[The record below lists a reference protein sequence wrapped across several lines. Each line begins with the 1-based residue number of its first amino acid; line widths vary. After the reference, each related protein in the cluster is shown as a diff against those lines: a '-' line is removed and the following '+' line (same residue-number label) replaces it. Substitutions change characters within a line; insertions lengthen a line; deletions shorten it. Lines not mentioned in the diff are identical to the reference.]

1 MKGETKNEKTQD
13 RDSQRNRKSQPGGI
27 PSGLPRGWVFVD
39 VGAAQCTNPQS
50 WFRVAGLREISGSK
64 SRRDSSEIIHN
75 NTPRPPV
82 GIVRG
87 QKGMRSMNR
96 KETIKEYRQKIA
108 RGEMKPTAAQRE
120 LAGWLV
126 CTPAAAQREL
136 AGKNARRGLRRI

>member
-1 MKGETKNEKTQD
+1 MKSEMSSP
-13 RDSQRNRKSQPGGI
+13 RS
-27 PSGLPRGWVFVD
+27 LPAGSTT
-39 VGAAQCTNPQS
+39 GNTN
-50 WFRVAGLREISGSK
+50 
-64 SRRDSSEIIHN
+64 
-75 NTPRPPV
+75 RPPV

-87 QKGMRSMNR
+87 QKGSTMNEKDR
-96 KETIKEYRQKIA
+96 IIEEYRQKIA

>member
-1 MKGETKNEKTQD
+1 
-13 RDSQRNRKSQPGGI
+13 
-27 PSGLPRGWVFVD
+27 
-39 VGAAQCTNPQS
+39 
-50 WFRVAGLREISGSK
+50 
-64 SRRDSSEIIHN
+64 
-75 NTPRPPV
+75 
-82 GIVRG
+82 
-87 QKGMRSMNR
+87 MNR

>member
-1 MKGETKNEKTQD
+1 M
-13 RDSQRNRKSQPGGI
+13 
-27 PSGLPRGWVFVD
+27 
-39 VGAAQCTNPQS
+39 
-50 WFRVAGLREISGSK
+50 
-64 SRRDSSEIIHN
+64 N
-75 NTPRPPV
+75 NTSPRPPV
-82 GIVRG
+82 GIVRR